1 MTLVVGAG
9 GKGGPSR
16 TYAVDRDAAKCYIK
30 AAVETPTITKFLMV
44 SFVASRKNRPPW
56 WTDEDWKSAQRLRSE
71 VLPDYYKAK
80 VDADE
85 YLAALAQKRNEKDS
99 VFQAINLRPGNL
111 TDNPAT
117 GKVLMGKT
125 PSTGEVSRGDVAA
138 TIAALLKNNDA
149 TRWIDLLQGD
159 TDIDAA
165 VENVTEKKVDCIEGE
180 DLDRI
185 YALAD

>member
-1 MTLVVGAG
+1 MTCVLGAG

-16 TYAVDRDAAKCYIK
+16 TYAVDRDAAKHYIK
-30 AAVETPTITKFLMV
+30 AAVETPTVTKFLMV
-44 SFVASRKNRPPW
+44 SFIASRKDRPPW
-56 WTDEDWKSAQRLRSE
+56 WTDEDWKSAQRVRSE

-80 VDADE
+80 VEADE
-85 YLAALAQKRNEKDS
+85 YLAALAKKRNEKDS

-111 TDNPAT
+111 TDNPAM

-138 TIAALLKNNDA
+138 AIAALLKNNDA
-149 TRWIDLLQGD
+149 TRWVDLLQGD
-159 TDIDAA
+159 IEIDAA
-165 VENVTEKKVDCIEGE
+165 VDQIINNKVDCIEGE